1 MLAANPD
8 TRRAALGR
16 LLALEVSDEV
26 RRMAFEF
33 FELEVDPRQPPAVRD
48 LAGEALRLLAMTEVH
63 QRIAEYTPKGARTL
77 VEDLSIVYGF
87 HTVAV
92 LAPLT
97 RIITR
102 SATDKPLSSRDRAF
116 IRQLIE
122 PPKRAPAPPQQSG
135 LGRVIPFPRKD
146 SP

>member
-1 MLAANPD
+1 MLACSPE

-16 LLALEVSDEV
+16 LLALEVSDEI
-26 RRMAFEF
+26 RAMAFQF
-33 FELEVDPRQPPAVRD
+33 FDLEVDPHQPPAVRE

-77 VEDLSIVYGF
+77 VENLSIVYGF

-102 SATDKPLSSRDRAF
+102 SATGKPLST
-116 IRQLIE
+116 
-122 PPKRAPAPPQQSG
+122 
-135 LGRVIPFPRKD
+135 
-146 SP
+146 